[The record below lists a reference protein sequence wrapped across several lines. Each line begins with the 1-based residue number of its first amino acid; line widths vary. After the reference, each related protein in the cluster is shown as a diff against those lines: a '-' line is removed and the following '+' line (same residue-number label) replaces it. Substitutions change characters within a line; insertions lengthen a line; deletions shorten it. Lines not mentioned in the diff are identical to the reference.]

1 MQTGE
6 FTTTSTLTAQSVTP
20 STTAG
25 LNSGAVIYS
34 NSDTGAL
41 RYGFVE
47 GAVVTLSS
55 ASYGEQTAT
64 IAAIEVGAITFTA
77 AISAETSGGDTIT
90 KDYAGPHQTQVEANR
105 KRLLG
110 LR

>member
-6 FTTTSTLTAQSVTP
+6 FTTSSTLTAQSVTP

-55 ASYGEQTAT
+55 GPYGTQSAT
-64 IAAIEVGAITFTA
+64 IATVVPGSVTFTA
-77 AISAETSGGDTIT
+77 AISATAGTTIV
-90 KDYAGPHQTQVEANR
+90 KDYTGPHKTQVEANR
-105 KRLLG
+105 KHLLG